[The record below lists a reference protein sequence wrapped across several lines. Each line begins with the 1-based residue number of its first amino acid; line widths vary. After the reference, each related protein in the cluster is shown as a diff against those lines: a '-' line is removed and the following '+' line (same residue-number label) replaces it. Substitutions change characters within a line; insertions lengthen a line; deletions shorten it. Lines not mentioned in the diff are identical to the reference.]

1 MSVTSTPLKP
11 ISKKRELSSP
21 EELSELKKNK
31 TEETEDSSMA
41 DTTKHDG
48 AGTSSSTSIT
58 LQEDD
63 LKKIA
68 EFLKDAFETK
78 LTEMASS
85 IVTGVLEG
93 LQTKVATLEKE
104 NMDLR
109 DRVEKLEAKAD
120 AAEQYSRRNCLRIA
134 GVPEDQ
140 AADTDRYVLDLS
152 RAIGEEIVL
161 TDIERSHRV
170 GKPSLGRTR
179 DIIVKFASYR
189 TRRKV
194 YGARTLT
201 KDSGYAGVF
210 INEDLT
216 KPRNKLLLKAR
227 KMVKTSILKSA
238 WSSDGNI
245 LVRDKDDERHRILY
259 ESDLAVFGP
268 VPKLRGEVDSAGTV
282 AGASVPVTP
291 ME

>member
-1 MSVTSTPLKP
+1 MSITSTPLKP

-31 TEETEDSSMA
+31 TEETEDSAMA
-41 DTTKHDG
+41 E
-48 AGTSSSTSIT
+48 GTSSIT
-58 LQEDD
+58 LPESD
-63 LKKIA
+63 LKTIA
-68 EFLKDAFETK
+68 DFLKDAFETK
-78 LTEMASS
+78 LTEMANT

-93 LQTKVATLEKE
+93 IQTKVSTLEKE
-104 NMDLR
+104 NKDLR
-109 DRVEKLEAKAD
+109 ERIEKLEAKAD

-134 GVPEDQ
+134 GVPENE
-140 AADTDRYVLDLS
+140 AADTDSYVLDLS
-152 RAIGEEIVL
+152 RAIGAEIAL

-170 GKPSLGRTR
+170 GRPSTGRTR
-179 DIIVKFASYR
+179 NIIVKFASYR

-194 YGARTLT
+194 YGARIAT
-201 KDSGYAGVF
+201 KDSGYAGIY

-227 KMVKTSILKSA
+227 KMAKTNILKSA

-245 LVRDKDDERHRILY
+245 LVRVSADERHRIIT

-268 VPKLRGEVDSAGTV
+268 VPKLRGEVDSAGT
-282 AGASVPVTP
+282 AEPHAP

>member
-21 EELSELKKNK
+21 EELIELKKNK
-31 TEETEDSSMA
+31 TDETGDSAMA
-41 DTTKHDG
+41 E
-48 AGTSSSTSIT
+48 GTSSVT
-58 LQEDD
+58 LQESD
-63 LKKIA
+63 LKTIA
-68 EFLKDAFETK
+68 DFLKDAFETK
-78 LTEMASS
+78 LTEMANA

-93 LQTKVATLEKE
+93 IQTKVSTLEKE
-104 NMDLR
+104 NQNLR
-109 DRVEKLEAKAD
+109 ERVEKLEAKAD

-134 GVPEDQ
+134 GVPENE
-140 AADTDRYVLDLS
+140 AADTDSFVLDLS
-152 RAIGEEIVL
+152 RAIGAEIAL

-170 GKPSLGRTR
+170 GRPSTGRTR

-194 YGARTLT
+194 YGARIAT
-201 KDSGYAGVF
+201 KDSGYAGIY

-227 KMVKTSILKSA
+227 KMAKTNILKSA

-245 LVRDKDDERHRILY
+245 LVRDSSDERHRIIT
-259 ESDLAVFGP
+259 ETDLAVFGP
-268 VPKLRGEVDSAGTV
+268 VPKLRGEVDLAGT
-282 AGASVPVTP
+282 AEPHAP

>member
-11 ISKKRELSSP
+11 VSKKRELSSP

-31 TEETEDSSMA
+31 IEEMMA
-41 DTTKHDG
+41 ESV
-48 AGTSSSTSIT
+48 GTSTGTSTIT
-58 LQEDD
+58 LQEND
-63 LKKIA
+63 LKTIA
-68 EFLKDAFETK
+68 DFLKDAFETK
-78 LTEMASS
+78 LTEMTNT

-93 LQTKVATLEKE
+93 LQNKVSKLEKE
-104 NMDLR
+104 NKDLR
-109 DRVEKLEAKAD
+109 ERVEKLEAKAD

-134 GVPEDQ
+134 GVPENQ
-140 AADTDRYVLDLS
+140 AADTDGYVLDLS
-152 RAIGEEIVL
+152 RAIGAEIAL

-170 GKPSLGRTR
+170 GRPSAGRTR

-189 TRRKV
+189 TRRMV
-194 YGARTLT
+194 YGARTTT
-201 KDSGYAGVF
+201 KDSGYVGVY

-227 KMVKTSILKSA
+227 KMVKTKLLKSA

-245 LVRDKDDERHRILY
+245 LVRDGEEEKHRITS

-268 VPKLRGEVDSAGTV
+268 VPKLFGETDAAGT
-282 AGASVPVTP
+282 ADEAAAPHAP
-291 ME
+291 MD